1 MEALLNEMDAKI
13 QTLKFTLGKTQ
24 TTIES
29 QNVEAL
35 KRHEDSLRQKNRA
48 ANDLKEN
55 IEEKKICKQRIRR
68 SRGRVVSGNREGPT

>member
-1 MEALLNEMDAKI
+1 MEALLNEMDVKI

-35 KRHEDSLRQKNRA
+35 KRHEDSLQQKNRA
-48 ANDLKEN
+48 ANDL
-55 IEEKKICKQRIRR
+55 RI
-68 SRGRVVSGNREGPT
+68 T